1 MVSLLFS
8 QYRQYCF
15 KHRKTKE
22 VVDTCKSQSKNSNAT
37 IAMSKCKTLLKSSQT
52 ITLQRKQK
60 IVQHETHYYL
70 WKYNY
75 THVKIIFFSMIL
87 YTIDKSSIPFRK
99 CSQGTAL
106 TLIY

>member
-37 IAMSKCKTLLKSSQT
+37 IAMSKCKTLLKKKKFT
-52 ITLQRKQK
+52 NHNTTKKRKD
-60 IVQHETHYYL
+60 
-70 WKYNY
+70 
-75 THVKIIFFSMIL
+75 IL
-87 YTIDKSSIPFRK
+87 MSK
-99 CSQGTAL
+99 
-106 TLIY
+106 